1 MNRKSSTAT
10 PSVQRRYKC
19 TMCSKAFFRL
29 EHRTR
34 HIRTHTGEKPHPCV
48 YPGCGK
54 RFSRSDE
61 LTRHSRTHTT
71 SPPCVSSS
79 SLSRR
84 YGRREMIYRKLPPR
98 SLSPPP
104 PPPPR
109 ADRYTLPSS
118 PPLSIEQDRLFS
130 IQRPIPTYA
139 DFEKRYDDTKP
150 LRPMECGTKYPH
162 HHHHYA
168 LTAGSSTPL
177 ASSPSSSSTTS
188 CSSSSSSSTRNLGT
202 SPTTPTMP
210 YPSNSPYLSPTKD
223 LQRPTLPS
231 IYSLLLY

>member
-1 MNRKSSTAT
+1 MNRKSSTIT

-71 SPPCVSSS
+71 SAPCVSSS
-79 SLSRR
+79 PLSRR

-98 SLSPPP
+98 SISPPP
-104 PPPPR
+104 PRRP
-109 ADRYTLPSS
+109 DRYALPLS
-118 PPLSIEQDRLFS
+118 PALSIEQDRLFS
-130 IQRPIPTYA
+130 VQRPIPTYA
-139 DFEKRYDDTKP
+139 DFADKRYDDTKP
-150 LRPMECGTKYPH
+150 LRPMECGTKSPH

-210 YPSNSPYLSPTKD
+210 YPSSSPYLSPAKD